1 MKIGLMTTQQ
11 FAVNTFNHIRKLY
24 SDFELITIRPEEAKK
39 NKVSGYFNYK
49 SLCEKN
55 KVPYNFITS
64 YGCNNLDVMKI
75 NNLSLDIL
83 CVFGWNRLIP
93 NSILESLNIGAIG
106 SHSSPGILP
115 LGRGRS
121 PVVWSI
127 KLGFSQIYNQLFKL
141 SEGIDDGDILAMSR
155 INIDQSDTIDYIYQ
169 KIAFSQVSLIDLAI
183 KNLINKTS
191 LADSND
197 NIDLLFPKRTF
208 ENAYIDW
215 RMSSFDIH
223 NLIRAVFPSYHGA
236 FFKYKNKK
244 YEAYRAKVWDMN
256 VLGNYEAGEIICVID
271 KTLIINCGQG
281 YLALL
286 DHNLT
291 INEDILSGGSKLESL

>member
-93 NSILESLNIGAIG
+93 KSILESLNIGAIG